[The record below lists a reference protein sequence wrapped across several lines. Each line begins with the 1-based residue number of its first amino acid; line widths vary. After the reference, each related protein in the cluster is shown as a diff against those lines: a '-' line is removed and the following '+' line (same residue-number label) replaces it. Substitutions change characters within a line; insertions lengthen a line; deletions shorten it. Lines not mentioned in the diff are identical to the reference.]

1 MRRLL
6 LRRGTRAEFDAA
18 ADKFASGNTVL
29 VTDPPA
35 LRQLTGEDD
44 QWDEHPLTRD
54 DEMDVS
60 QMTDF
65 EVRRNE
71 EVRIVR
77 IGDAAWKTWLDRPV
91 VTHFMNGG
99 VYPAVGSRSVAA
111 TIST

>member
-44 QWDEHPLTRD
+44 QWDEHPLTQD
-54 DEMDVS
+54 AEMDVS
-60 QMTDF
+60 QMADF
-65 EVRRNE
+65 EIRRNDE
-71 EVRIVR
+71 IRIVR
-77 IGDAAWKTWLDRPV
+77 IGDAAWKAWLDRPV
-91 VTHFMNGG
+91 VTHVMNGG
-99 VYPAVGSRSVAA
+99 AYPAVGPHAVAA
-111 TIST
+111 TITI